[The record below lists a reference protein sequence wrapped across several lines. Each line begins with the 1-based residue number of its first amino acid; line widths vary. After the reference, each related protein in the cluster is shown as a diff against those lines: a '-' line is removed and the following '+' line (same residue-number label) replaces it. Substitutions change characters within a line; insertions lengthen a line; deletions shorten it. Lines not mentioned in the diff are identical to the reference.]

1 MKTDEQEDTV
11 GSFLGNGGRLYADPE
26 EPQEQDAFND
36 PIRLVP
42 APEPKPPTK
51 PVKQEV
57 KQVSEEKSPKDVRG
71 GVSTALE
78 LAGIGAVTV
87 GGFLV
92 APWLGCML
100 LGVLLVLL
108 GVAVGYRG

>member
-1 MKTDEQEDTV
+1 MKTDEQEDAV

-26 EPQEQDAFND
+26 EPQGPDAFND

-42 APEPKPPTK
+42 APEPTPPVRTK
-51 PVKQEV
+51 PVKEEV
-57 KQVSEEKSPKDVRG
+57 VTKEKPPKDVRG

-100 LGVLLVLL
+100 LGILLLLL